1 MKIFVSGLVNLET
14 TMKVKEFPIPYF
26 PIDYP
31 FFGIKTA
38 VAGVGVNIAKALH
51 VLGDEVSLSSLIG
64 NDAEGKRITEQL
76 EEDQIDHLKLI
87 PSLKET
93 PVTVALY
100 DEAGKREIYC
110 DLKDA
115 QDQTIQP
122 SDIEKQLDEADLA
135 VLCNINFNRPLLAL
149 AKEKGKTVATDVHVL
164 SNIED
169 DYNRDFM
176 EAADILFLSDE
187 QLPCEVETFVQQLAE
202 RYLAQIIVVGM
213 GKKGAFL
220 YERTTESGELYPSIQ
235 LGKVVNTIGAG
246 DALFSAFLH
255 FYSKGETAK
264 QALQAAQIFAAK
276 KIQSNGAAIGFP
288 TEAEVEGMVNSIH
301 EDK

>member
-31 FFGIKTA
+31 FFGIQTA
-38 VAGVGVNIAKALH
+38 VAGVGVNVAKALH
-51 VLGDEVSLSSLIG
+51 TLGDEVALASLIG
-64 NDAEGKRITEQL
+64 TDAEGKRIVEQL
-76 EEDQIDHLKLI
+76 SEDHIDHLKLI
-87 PSLKET
+87 PSLTET

-100 DEAGKREIYC
+100 DETGKREIYC

-115 QDQTIQP
+115 QDQTIQA
-122 SDIEKQLDEADLA
+122 SDIAKQLDESDLA

-149 AKEKGKTVATDVHVL
+149 AKEKGKKVATDVHVL
-164 SNIED
+164 SSIED
-169 DYNRDFM
+169 DYNGDFM

-187 QLPCEVETFVQQLAE
+187 QLPCEIDAFVQQLAD
-202 RYLAQIIVVGM
+202 RYPAQIIVVGM
-213 GKKGAFL
+213 GQKGAYL
-220 YERTTESGELYPSIQ
+220 YERATESGELYPCVQ

-255 FYSKGETAK
+255 FYSMGESAK
-264 QALQAAQIFAAK
+264 DALYAAQIFAAK

-288 TEAEVEGMVNSIH
+288 TEAEVEEIRKGN
-301 EDK
+301 